1 MSIENSEI
9 SASFY
14 CFKLSNYY
22 LNVTPS
28 GISSL
33 VRELL
38 ICVESLEISQNF
50 IFGDIEC
57 SDSYLNSKRLFLEK
71 IGDLKKSKLQ
81 PDMIFP
87 ETFIN
92 GKIPQKHYKFKPEN
106 SLILKFDGL
115 ETKKLFDRFSIIK

>member
-1 MSIENSEI
+1 MDK
-9 SASFY
+9 
-14 CFKLSNYY
+14 FKPFL
-22 LNVTPS
+22 PS
-28 GISSL
+28 PH
-33 VRELL
+33 
-38 ICVESLEISQNF
+38 